1 MEYANGGDLQTKINQ
16 AKKTMRYM
24 KEAEIWSIFYQMVR
38 GLHSLHAKK
47 IVHRDIK
54 CANVFLTKDGTV
66 KLGDLN
72 VSKIDK
78 AGIMNT
84 QTGTPYYASPEVWKD
99 QPYDK
104 SSDIWSLGAVL
115 YEMIALNPPF
125 TARDMKG
132 LYNRVI
138 KGVYPKLPA
147 QYSSDLSSMVA
158 ALLKVDPKQRPST
171 EQILHMPVFIAKYN
185 ETVGGSGELGDEP
198 RELIG
203 TIKVPRNLALL
214 HDRLPASQYEEE

>member
-1 MEYANGGDLQTKINQ
+1 MPEP
-16 AKKTMRYM
+16 
-24 KEAEIWSIFYQMVR
+24 EIWSIFYQMVS
-38 GLHSLHAKK
+38 GLDALHKKK

-54 CANVFLTKDGTV
+54 CANIFLTKNGLV

-72 VSKIDK
+72 VSKIAK

-99 QPYDK
+99 KPYDK

-138 KGVYPKLPA
+138 KGVYPKIPA
-147 QYSSDLSSMVA
+147 KYSSDLSSMVA
-158 ALLKVDPKQRPST
+158 ALLKVEPKQRPST
-171 EQILHMPVFIAKYN
+171 E
-185 ETVGGSGELGDEP
+185 
-198 RELIG
+198 
-203 TIKVPRNLALL
+203 
-214 HDRLPASQYEEE
+214 